1 MEKPSSSSSGCS
13 TRKRRRDDEEIQ
25 HTVQSDSLEASFNLS
40 DTLVA
45 LQMMRSQFPTNPK
58 ISVKPFVLQSQLY
71 SCVKDRT
78 QVDREL
84 ESLRRGRVLRIFKLN
99 TGQDDHAIMFVDDY
113 LDEIKRIAERMEA
126 KKQDNLAVFEWFK
139 LYVIDS
145 KLDPSIGHEELCSLL
160 SVGGKVKDEHV
171 TLLINAGLLTRQL
184 VDPNMYWFTIPNIG
198 SLLKNLS
205 QGRQELL
212 SFLKRRRYKEMMMAT
227 LEKKSLRFS
236 PLDMRFHL
244 RDLIGSGCLKTSQTP
259 SGLVVQVA
267 KD

>member
-1 MEKPSSSSSGCS
+1 MEKPSSSSSSNS
-13 TRKRRRDDEEIQ
+13 TRKRRRIDVETQ
-25 HTVQSDSLEASFNLS
+25 HTPQSDSLEANFNIS

-58 ISVKPFVLQSQLY
+58 IYVKPFVLQSQLY

-84 ESLRRGRVLRIFKLN
+84 ESLRREKVLRIFKLN

-113 LDEIKRIAERMEA
+113 LNE
-126 KKQDNLAVFEWFK
+126 
-139 LYVIDS
+139 
-145 KLDPSIGHEELCSLL
+145 CSLL
-160 SVGGKVKDEHV
+160 SIGGKVKDEHV
-171 TLLINAGLLTRQL
+171 TLLINAGLLSRQL

-212 SFLKRRRYKEMMMAT
+212 SFLKRRRYKEMMMAA

>member
-1 MEKPSSSSSGCS
+1 MEKPSSSSSSNS
-13 TRKRRRDDEEIQ
+13 TRKRRRIDVETQ
-25 HTVQSDSLEASFNLS
+25 HTPQSDSLEANFNIS

-58 ISVKPFVLQSQLY
+58 IYVKPFVLQSQLY

-84 ESLRRGRVLRIFKLN
+84 E
-99 TGQDDHAIMFVDDY
+99 
-113 LDEIKRIAERMEA
+113 IKHIAERMEA
-126 KKQDNLAVFEWFK
+126 KKQNNLAVFEWFK

-145 KLDPSIGHEELCSLL
+145 QLDPSIGYEELCSLL
-160 SVGGKVKDEHV
+160 SIGGKVKDEHV
-171 TLLINAGLLTRQL
+171 TLLINAGLLSRQL

-212 SFLKRRRYKEMMMAT
+212 SFLKRRRYKEMMMAA